1 MEVAFFWPGVD
12 LRRRILFQAM
22 RVALELENQLHE
34 VISMTTALS
43 TWLFDHWS
51 DAQGGKLGAWKR
63 YPAPADSWYS
73 ATFHRAGQESII
85 QVDVLG
91 GAFLVNGRPVGRLPR
106 QISESECYVRL
117 FRDSV
122 FDVQPAHGGQ
132 GYKTRRMSGA
142 SFGFELDNDGQVIIT
157 EEREVDGQLVKAT
170 LVPHQ
175 SFQGDLPL
183 SFVQDYSHWL
193 VKGKDGKASVYFRPI
208 QFDHEDNKHGCSLRG
223 ATYVLYVDSMMV
235 IRSQDSSELV
245 DVRSHTFEEIS
256 SVLCRLEDPDHIHI
270 FRSDAKDPEAILPR
284 RLGIRALRSR
294 GCYSSYNNCLIW
306 ADS

>member
-1 MEVAFFWPGVD
+1 
-12 LRRRILFQAM
+12 M
-22 RVALELENQLHE
+22 RVALELENQLHQ

-43 TWLFDHWS
+43 TWLFDHWGDS
-51 DAQGGKLGAWKR
+51 RGGKLGTWKR
-63 YPAPADSWYS
+63 YPAPAESWYS
-73 ATFHRAGQESII
+73 ATFHRAGHESII

-106 QISESECYVRL
+106 QISESECYVRV

-122 FDVQPAHGGQ
+122 FDVQPTHGGQ
-132 GYKTRRMSGA
+132 GYKTRKMSGA

-170 LVPHQ
+170 LIPHQ
-175 SFQGDLPL
+175 SFQGDLPI
-183 SFVQDYSHWL
+183 SFVEDYSHWL
-193 VKGKDGKASVYFRPI
+193 VSKDGKASVYFRPI

-223 ATYVLYVDSMMV
+223 ATYVLYVDSLMV

-245 DVRSHTFEEIS
+245 DVRSDTFQAIS
-256 SVLCRLEDPDHIHI
+256 AVLGRLEDPEHIHI
-270 FRSDAKDPEAILPR
+270 FRSDATGPEAILPR
-284 RLGIRALRSR
+284 RLGISCASRS
-294 GCYSSYNNCLIW
+294 CYGSTKHSLIW